1 LDIAVAAGYTDPYF
15 VAAVSGA
22 WLHLELE
29 KHAQVSYERVVSSL
43 LLCAAFVFALTRA
56 AAAEFWDDTI
66 DNRTGIRF

>member
-29 KHAQVSYERVVSSL
+29 KLYERVVSSL

-56 AAAEFWDDTI
+56 GGSGILGRHT
-66 DNRTGIRF
+66 RTGIRF

>member
-1 LDIAVAAGYTDPYF
+1 MDIAVVAGYTDPYF

-29 KHAQVSYERVVSSL
+29 KLYERVVSSL

-56 AAAEFWDDTI
+56 AAAGFWDDTL